1 MTDSKPKVL
10 VTGASGLLGGLTVK
24 HLKDK
29 YDFSALNRSKT
40 ADFAHTKT
48 ADMDDSIPWTQ
59 ADIADLDAIM
69 PAFEGIDMV
78 VHMANYTGDADSWD
92 DHLNAGIIGTR
103 NVYEAARLNGVKRVV
118 LGSTG
123 DTMTGYECDPP
134 YGYMASG
141 NYDKVQWGWSM
152 VDSTWPTRPVSIYGA
167 CKVFCEALGHHYSD
181 IADMSVLVI
190 RLGAVLEPDAPS
202 LRRHY
207 SGWLGQKDYVSMVE
221 KCLAAPMSL
230 RYDIFDAISNNK
242 YKWRN
247 TSHATEVLGWVPQ
260 QSVDDHEID
269 DKGGWHQVKTFHGE
283 K

>member
-1 MTDSKPKVL
+1 MSKKKVL
-10 VTGASGLLGGLTVK
+10 VTGASGLIGGLIRK
-24 HLKDK
+24 NLGHK

-48 ADMDDSIPWTQ
+48 EDMDDSIPWTQ
-59 ADIADLDAIM
+59 ADIADFDAM
-69 PAFEGIDMV
+69 LPAFEGIDMV

-92 DHLNAGIIGTR
+92 DHLNSGIIGTR

-152 VDSTWPTRPVSIYGA
+152 VDSTWPTRPVSVYGA

-207 SGWLGQKDYVSMVE
+207 SGWLGQKDYVSMVK

>member
-24 HLKDK
+24 HLKGK

-59 ADIADLDAIM
+59 ADIADLDAMM

-103 NVYEAARLNGVKRVV
+103 NVYEAARLNGVKRVI

-134 YGYMASG
+134 YGYLASG
-141 NYDKVQWGWSM
+141 NYDKAQWGWSM
-152 VDSTWPTRPVSIYGA
+152 VDSTWPTRPVSVYGA

-247 TSHATEVLGWVPQ
+247 TSHATDVLGWVPQ
-260 QSVDDHEID
+260 QSVDDHEIG

>member
-1 MTDSKPKVL
+1 
-10 VTGASGLLGGLTVK
+10 
-24 HLKDK
+24 
-29 YDFSALNRSKT
+29 NRSKT

-247 TSHATEVLGWVPQ
+247 TSHATEILGWVPQ

>member
-48 ADMDDSIPWTQ
+48 EDMDDSIPWTQ
-59 ADIADLDAIM
+59 ADIADFDAM
-69 PAFEGIDMV
+69 LPAFEGIDMV

-92 DHLNAGIIGTR
+92 DHLNSGIIGTR

-152 VDSTWPTRPVSIYGA
+152 VDSTWPTRPVSVYGA

-207 SGWLGQKDYVSMVE
+207 SGWLGQKDYVSMVK

-247 TSHATEVLGWVPQ
+247 TSHATEVLGWMPQ
-260 QSVDDHEID
+260 QGVDDHEID